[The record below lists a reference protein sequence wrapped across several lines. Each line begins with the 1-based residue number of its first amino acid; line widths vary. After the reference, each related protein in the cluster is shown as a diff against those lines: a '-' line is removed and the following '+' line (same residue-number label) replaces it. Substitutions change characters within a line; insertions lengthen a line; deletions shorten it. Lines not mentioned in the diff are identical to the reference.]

1 MDNLRGVE
9 NFVRAVELGS
19 IAAAARALDISP
31 PAASQN
37 IARLEASLGVRL
49 LTRTTR
55 KLALTDAGEVY
66 YQRVKGLL
74 QELEL
79 AEQAVSALQ
88 GEVGGKLKI
97 ACSAA
102 FARHVLA
109 PLIPGF
115 QQAYP
120 QISLEIL
127 ATDRRIDHIQEGV
140 DVSIRIRQQLEDGI
154 IARRLATVPLL
165 FCAAPSYLEQAGCPG
180 SPQALLQHDCLM
192 FRIPVDGK
200 IFPWAFIRDGQRY
213 QPEIKA
219 TMISDDIDMLAQ
231 IAAAGGGITRL
242 AAFVAQPYIDN
253 GKLSPLF
260 NQEHGP
266 QVEVEA
272 EPLEF
277 FFCMTDRYAKTPKV
291 AALYEYLLSNLPHGW
306 RDESQG

>member
-9 NFVRAVELGS
+9 NFVRTVELGS
-19 IAAAARALDISP
+19 IAAAARALSISP
-31 PAASQN
+31 AAASQN
-37 IARLEASLGVRL
+37 IARLEAALGTRL

-55 KLALTDAGEVY
+55 RLALTDAGEIY
-66 YQRVKGLL
+66 FQRVKGLL

-88 GEVGGKLKI
+88 GEVGGKLKV

-115 QQAYP
+115 QKAYP
-120 QISLEIL
+120 QISLEVV

-140 DVSIRIRQQLEDGI
+140 DISIRIRQQLEDGV

-165 FCAAPSYLEQAGCPG
+165 FCAAPTYLEQAGCPD

-213 QPEIKA
+213 QPQVKA
-219 TMISDDIDMLAQ
+219 TMISDDIDMLAR
-231 IAAAGGGITRL
+231 IAMAGGGITRL

-253 GKLSPLF
+253 GQLIPLF

-266 QVEVEA
+266 EVEVEA

-291 AALYEYLLSNLPHGW
+291 TALYDYLSQQLPAEW
-306 RDESQG
+306 

>member
-37 IARLEASLGVRL
+37 IARLEVSLGARL

-88 GEVGGKLKI
+88 GEAGGKLKV

-109 PLIPGF
+109 PLLPGF
-115 QQAYP
+115 QHAYP

-140 DVSIRIRQQLEDGI
+140 DISIRIRQQLEDGI
-154 IARRLATVPLL
+154 IARRLAIVPLL
-165 FCAAPSYLEQAGCPG
+165 FCAAPSYLEQAGCPE

-192 FRIPVDGK
+192 FRVPVDGK
-200 IFPWAFIRDGQRY
+200 ILRWGFIRDGRRY
-213 QPEIKA
+213 EPEIKA
-219 TMISDDIDMLAQ
+219 TTVIDDIDMLARM
-231 IAAAGGGITRL
+231 AVAGGGITRL
-242 AAFVAQPYIDN
+242 TAFVAERYIES
-253 GKLSPLF
+253 GMLCPLF
-260 NQEHGP
+260 EEDLHP
-266 QVEVEA
+266 KVEVEA
-272 EPLEF
+272 EPLEY
-277 FFCMTDRYAKTPKV
+277 FFCVQDRYAKTPKV
-291 AALYEYLLSNLPHGW
+291 TALFDYLKAHLPVEW
-306 RDESQG
+306 Q

>member
-9 NFVRAVELGS
+9 NFVRTVELGT
-19 IAAAARALDISP
+19 IAAAARALSISP
-31 PAASQN
+31 AAASQN
-37 IARLEASLGVRL
+37 IARLEAALGTRL

-55 KLALTDAGEVY
+55 KLALTDAGEIY
-66 YQRVKGLL
+66 FQRVKGLL

-88 GEVGGKLKI
+88 GEVGGKLKV

-115 QQAYP
+115 QKAYP
-120 QISLEIL
+120 QISLEVL

-140 DVSIRIRQQLEDGI
+140 DISIRIRQQLEDGV

-165 FCAAPSYLEQAGCPG
+165 FCAAPAYLEQAGCPD

-213 QPEIKA
+213 QPQVKA
-219 TMISDDIDMLAQ
+219 TMISDDIDMLAK
-231 IAAAGGGITRL
+231 IAVAGGGITRL
-242 AAFVAQPYIDN
+242 ATFVAQSYIDN
-253 GKLSPLF
+253 GQLIPLF

-266 QVEVEA
+266 EVEVEA

-291 AALYEYLLSNLPHGW
+291 RALYDYLSQQLPAEW
-306 RDESQG
+306 

>member
-9 NFVRAVELGS
+9 TFVRAVELGS
-19 IAAAARALDISP
+19 IAAAARALDISS

-37 IARLEASLGVRL
+37 IARLEASLDTRL

-79 AEQAVSALQ
+79 AQQAVSALQ
-88 GEVGGKLKI
+88 GDVGGKLKV

-120 QISLEIL
+120 QISLEIV

-154 IARRLATVPLL
+154 VARRLATVPLL
-165 FCAAPSYLEQAGCPG
+165 FCAAPAYLEKAGCPD
-180 SPQALLQHDCLM
+180 SPQALLQHACLM

-213 QPEIKA
+213 QPEIRA
-219 TMISDDIDMLAQ
+219 TMISDDIDVLAR
-231 IAAAGGGITRL
+231 IAEAGGGITRL
-242 AAFVAQPYIDN
+242 AAFVAQPYVDN
-253 GKLSPLF
+253 GQLIPLF
-260 NQEHGP
+260 NQEHSP

-291 AALYEYLLSNLPHGW
+291 TAFYDYLLTRLPQAW
-306 RDESQG
+306 RIENQG

>member
-1 MDNLRGVE
+1 METMRGVE

-19 IAAAARALDISP
+19 IAAAARVADISP
-31 PAASQN
+31 AAASQN
-37 IARLEASLGVRL
+37 IARLEAELGARL

-109 PLIPGF
+109 PLIPAF

-120 QISLEIL
+120 QITIEVL
-127 ATDRRIDHIQEGV
+127 ATDRRVDHLQEKV
-140 DVSIRIRQQLEDGI
+140 DVSIRIRQQLEEGI
-154 IARRLATVPLL
+154 VARKLATVPLL
-165 FCAAPSYLEQAGCPG
+165 FCAAPAYLQRAGCPP

-192 FRIPVDGK
+192 FRVPVDGK

-213 QPEIKA
+213 QPDLRA
-219 TMISDDIDMLAQ
+219 TLISDDIDMLARM
-231 IAAAGGGITRL
+231 AVSGGGITRL
-242 AAFVAQPYIDN
+242 ADFVAQPYLDD
-253 GKLSPLF
+253 GRLCLLF
-260 NQEHGP
+260 NKERGP
-266 QVEVEA
+266 DVEVEA
-272 EPLEF
+272 EPLEYY
-277 FFCMTDRYAKTPKV
+277 FCVIDRYAKTPKV
-291 AALYEYLLSNLPHGW
+291 SALFDFLTAQLPAKW
-306 RDESQG
+306 R

>member
-9 NFVRAVELGS
+9 NFVRTVELGS
-19 IAAAARALDISP
+19 IAAAARALSISP
-31 PAASQN
+31 AAASQN
-37 IARLEASLGVRL
+37 IARLEAALGTRL

-55 KLALTDAGEVY
+55 RLALTDAGEIY
-66 YQRVKGLL
+66 FQRVKGLL

-88 GEVGGKLKI
+88 GEVGGKLKV

-115 QQAYP
+115 QKAYP
-120 QISLEIL
+120 QISLEVV

-140 DVSIRIRQQLEDGI
+140 DISIRIRQQLEDGV

-165 FCAAPSYLEQAGCPG
+165 FCAAPTYLEQAGCPD

-213 QPEIKA
+213 QPQVRA
-219 TMISDDIDMLAQ
+219 TMISDDIDMLAR
-231 IAAAGGGITRL
+231 IAVAGGGITRL
-242 AAFVAQPYIDN
+242 AAFVAQPYVDN
-253 GKLSPLF
+253 GQLIPLF

-266 QVEVEA
+266 EVEVEA

-291 AALYEYLLSNLPHGW
+291 TALYDYLSQQLPGEW
-306 RDESQG
+306 

>member
-1 MDNLRGVE
+1 MDNMRGVE

-19 IAAAARALDISP
+19 IAAAARAADISP
-31 PAASQN
+31 AAASQN
-37 IARLEASLGVRL
+37 IARLEAALGARL

-79 AEQAVSALQ
+79 AEQAVSALK
-88 GEVGGKLKI
+88 GDVGGKLKI

-109 PLIPGF
+109 PLIPSF

-120 QISLEIL
+120 QISIEVL
-127 ATDRRIDHIQEGV
+127 ATDRRVDHIQEKV

-154 IARRLATVPLL
+154 VARKLATVPLL
-165 FCAAPSYLEQAGCPG
+165 FCAAPDYLQRFGCPS

-192 FRIPVDGK
+192 FRVPVDGK

-213 QPEIKA
+213 QPELRA
-219 TMISDDIDMLAQ
+219 RFISDDIDMLARM
-231 IAAAGGGITRL
+231 AASGGGITRL
-242 AAFVAQPYIDN
+242 ADFVAQPYIED
-253 GKLSPLF
+253 GRLCTLF
-260 NQEHGP
+260 NNERGSD
-266 QVEVEA
+266 VEVEA
-272 EPLEF
+272 EPLDY
-277 FFCMTDRYAKTPKV
+277 FFCVIDRYAKTPKV
-291 AALYEYLLSNLPHGW
+291 AALFDFLIAELPAQW
-306 RDESQG
+306 R

>member
-1 MDNLRGVE
+1 MDNLRGIE
-9 NFVRAVELGS
+9 SFIRAVELGS
-19 IAAAARALDISP
+19 IAAAARALAVS
-31 PAASQN
+31 PAATSQN
-37 IARLEASLGVRL
+37 IARLETQLGARL

-66 YQRVKGLL
+66 YQRVKGLM

-109 PLIPGF
+109 PLLAGF

-120 QISLEIL
+120 QISLELI
-127 ATDRRIDHIQEGV
+127 ATDRRTDHIGEGV
-140 DVSIRIRQQLEDGI
+140 DVSIRIRQQLEENMV
-154 IARRLATVPLL
+154 ARKLATVPLL
-165 FCAAPSYLEQAGCPG
+165 FCASPDYLARAGYPI

-192 FRIPVDGK
+192 FRVPVDGR
-200 IFPWAFIRDGQRY
+200 IFRWAFIRDGKRY
-213 QPEIKA
+213 EPQVKVA
-219 TMISDDIDMLAQ
+219 MISDDIDTLAKM
-231 IAAAGGGITRL
+231 AVSGGGIARL
-242 AAFVAQPYIDN
+242 AEFVARPYLEKEALI
-253 GKLSPLF
+253 PLF
-260 NQEHGP
+260 EQGP

-277 FFCMTDRYAKTPKV
+277 YFCVTDRYARTPKV
-291 AALYEYLLSNLPHGW
+291 AALYDYLSTQLPAIW
-306 RDESQG
+306 RQ

>member
-9 NFVRAVELGS
+9 NFVRTVELGS
-19 IAAAARALDISP
+19 IAAAARALSISP
-31 PAASQN
+31 AAASQN
-37 IARLEASLGVRL
+37 IARLEAALGTRL

-55 KLALTDAGEVY
+55 RLALTDAGEIY
-66 YQRVKGLL
+66 FQRVKGLL

-88 GEVGGKLKI
+88 GEVGGKLKV

-115 QQAYP
+115 QKAYP
-120 QISLEIL
+120 QISLEVV

-140 DVSIRIRQQLEDGI
+140 DISIRIRQQLEDGV

-165 FCAAPSYLEQAGCPG
+165 FCAAPTYLEQAGCPD

-213 QPEIKA
+213 QPQVKA
-219 TMISDDIDMLAQ
+219 TMISDDIDMLAR
-231 IAAAGGGITRL
+231 IAMAGGGITRL

-253 GKLSPLF
+253 GQLIPLF

-266 QVEVEA
+266 EVEVEA

-291 AALYEYLLSNLPHGW
+291 TALFDYLSQQLPAEW
-306 RDESQG
+306 

>member
-19 IAAAARALDISP
+19 IAAAARLADISP
-31 PAASQN
+31 AAASQN
-37 IARLEASLGVRL
+37 IARLEATLGARL

-88 GEVGGKLKI
+88 GDVGGKLKI

-109 PLIPGF
+109 PLIPAF

-120 QISLEIL
+120 QISIEVL
-127 ATDRRIDHIQEGV
+127 ATDRRVDHLQEKV
-140 DVSIRIRQQLEDGI
+140 DVSIRIKQQLEDGI
-154 IARRLATVPLL
+154 VARKIATVPLL
-165 FCAAPSYLEQAGCPG
+165 FCAAPSYLQRAGCPS

-192 FRIPVDGK
+192 FRVPVDGK

-213 QPEIKA
+213 QPELRA
-219 TMISDDIDMLAQ
+219 TLISDDIDMLARM
-231 IAAAGGGITRL
+231 AVSGGGITRL
-242 AAFVAQPYIDN
+242 ADFVAQSYIDD
-253 GKLSPLF
+253 GRLYPLF
-260 NQEHGP
+260 NKERGP
-266 QVEVEA
+266 DVEVEA
-272 EPLEF
+272 EPLEYY
-277 FFCMTDRYAKTPKV
+277 FCVIDRYAKTPKV
-291 AALYEYLLSNLPHGW
+291 AALFEFLVANLPSKW
-306 RDESQG
+306 R

>member
-1 MDNLRGVE
+1 MDTMRGVE

-19 IAAAARALDISP
+19 IAAAARVADISP
-31 PAASQN
+31 AAASQN
-37 IARLEASLGVRL
+37 IARLEAALGARL

-109 PLIPGF
+109 ALIPAF

-120 QISLEIL
+120 QISIEVV
-127 ATDRRIDHIQEGV
+127 ATDRRVDHIQEKV

-154 IARRLATVPLL
+154 VARKLATVPLL
-165 FCAAPSYLEQAGCPG
+165 FCAAPVYLQRAGCPS

-192 FRIPVDGK
+192 FRVPVDGK

-213 QPEIKA
+213 QPELRA
-219 TMISDDIDMLAQ
+219 RFISDDIDMLARM
-231 IAAAGGGITRL
+231 AASGGGITRL
-242 AAFVAQPYIDN
+242 ADFVAQPYIED
-253 GKLSPLF
+253 GRLCTLF
-260 NQEHGP
+260 NKERGP
-266 QVEVEA
+266 DVEAEA
-272 EPLEF
+272 EPLEYY
-277 FFCMTDRYAKTPKV
+277 FCVADRYAKTPKV
-291 AALYEYLLSNLPHGW
+291 TALFDFLTEHLPTKW
-306 RDESQG
+306 R

>member
-1 MDNLRGVE
+1 MDNMRGVE
-9 NFVRAVELGS
+9 SFVRAVELGS
-19 IAAAARALDISP
+19 IAAAARALEISP
-31 PAASQN
+31 AAASQN
-37 IARLEASLGVRL
+37 IARLEASLGARL

-66 YQRVKGLL
+66 FQRVKGLL

-88 GEVGGKLKI
+88 GEVGGKLKV

-109 PLIPGF
+109 PVLPGF
-115 QQAYP
+115 QRAYP
-120 QISLEIL
+120 QISLEMV

-165 FCAAPSYLEQAGCPG
+165 YCAAPHYLEQAGCPD

-213 QPEIKA
+213 QPEIRA
-219 TMISDDIDMLAQ
+219 TMISDDIDMLAR

-242 AAFVAQPYIDN
+242 AAFVAQPYIDS
-253 GKLSPLF
+253 GQLSPLF
-260 NQEHGP
+260 NHEHSP

-277 FFCMTDRYAKTPKV
+277 YFCMTDRYAKTPKV
-291 AALYEYLLSNLPHGW
+291 AALYDYL
-306 RDESQG
+306 SQQMPAEW

>member
-9 NFVRAVELGS
+9 NFVRTVELGS
-19 IAAAARALDISP
+19 IAAAARALSISP
-31 PAASQN
+31 AAASQN
-37 IARLEASLGVRL
+37 IARLESALGTRL

-55 KLALTDAGEVY
+55 RLALTDAGEIY
-66 YQRVKGLL
+66 FQRVKGLL

-88 GEVGGKLKI
+88 GEVGGKLKV

-115 QQAYP
+115 QKAYP
-120 QISLEIL
+120 QISLEVV

-140 DVSIRIRQQLEDGI
+140 DTSIRIRQQLEDGV
-154 IARRLATVPLL
+154 IARRLAMVPLL
-165 FCAAPSYLEQAGCPG
+165 FCAAPTYLEQAGCPD

-213 QPEIKA
+213 QPQVKA
-219 TMISDDIDMLAQ
+219 TMISDDIDMLAR
-231 IAAAGGGITRL
+231 IAVAGGGITRL

-253 GKLSPLF
+253 GQLIPLF

-266 QVEVEA
+266 EVEVEA

-291 AALYEYLLSNLPHGW
+291 AALFDYLSQQLPAEW
-306 RDESQG
+306 

>member
-1 MDNLRGVE
+1 MDNMRGVE

-19 IAAAARALDISP
+19 IAAAARVADISP
-31 PAASQN
+31 AAASQN
-37 IARLEASLGVRL
+37 IARLEAALGARL

-88 GEVGGKLKI
+88 GDVGGKLKI

-109 PLIPGF
+109 PLIPAF

-120 QISLEIL
+120 QISIEVV
-127 ATDRRIDHIQEGV
+127 ATDRRVDHLQEKV

-154 IARRLATVPLL
+154 VARKLATVPLL
-165 FCAAPSYLEQAGCPG
+165 FCATPDYLQRAGCPS

-192 FRIPVDGK
+192 FRVPVDGK

-213 QPEIKA
+213 QPELRA
-219 TMISDDIDMLAQ
+219 RFISDDIDMLARM
-231 IAAAGGGITRL
+231 AASGGGITRL
-242 AAFVAQPYIDN
+242 ADFVAQPYIED
-253 GKLSPLF
+253 GRLCTLF
-260 NQEHGP
+260 NKERGP
-266 QVEVEA
+266 DVEAEA
-272 EPLEF
+272 EPLEYY
-277 FFCMTDRYAKTPKV
+277 FCVIDRYAKTPKV
-291 AALYEYLLSNLPHGW
+291 TALFDFLMENLPTKW
-306 RDESQG
+306 L